1 MRKLK
6 MIFPKGYTLC
16 RCLVTGIEWGK
27 KKWKKFYL
35 HRNP

>member
-6 MIFPKGYTLC
+6 MIFPKGYTMC
-16 RCLVTGIEWGK
+16 RRLVTGIEWGK